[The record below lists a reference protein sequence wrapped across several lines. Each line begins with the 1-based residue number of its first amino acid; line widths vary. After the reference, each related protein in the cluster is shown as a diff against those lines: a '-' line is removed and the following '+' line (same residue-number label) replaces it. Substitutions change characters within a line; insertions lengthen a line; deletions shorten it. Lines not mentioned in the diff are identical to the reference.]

1 MGSAS
6 RHPGSGPPNRPNV
19 PARRDFSDRAHACPA
34 VPGVGV
40 DEDVTRCGHSDAV
53 MQRCAAARL
62 RALRDARPG
71 HPRRMGHSAVRH
83 LFDFPWVPVAH
94 DRDLGRGAVELCEIV
109 AGELNGAGA
118 KVLPGGAASSSR
130 GSVLPTAAGRGARPV
145 RAERVWHLSSHLRS
159 GAGRRAPG
167 SPCAPR
173 P

>member
-71 HPRRMGHSAVRH
+71 HPRRMGHSAV
-83 LFDFPWVPVAH
+83 AH

-118 KVLPGGAASSSR
+118 KVLFQAVQLRRPGDRYYPRPLGEEPGQCELSGCGTFR
-130 GSVLPTAAGRGARPV
+130 RTYGPEQVDERPV
-145 RAERVWHLSSHLRS
+145 RLLRRS
-159 GAGRRAPG
+159 Q
-167 SPCAPR
+167 
-173 P
+173 